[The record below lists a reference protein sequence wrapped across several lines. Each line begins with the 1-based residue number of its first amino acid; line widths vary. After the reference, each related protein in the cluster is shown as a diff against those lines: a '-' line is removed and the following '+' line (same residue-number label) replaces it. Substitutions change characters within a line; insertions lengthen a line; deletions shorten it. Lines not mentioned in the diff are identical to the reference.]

1 MLVPLPVKW
10 FKRNYTLNVTYC
22 SISTLSVLMFSLL
35 PRILEA
41 LKAMEPTEQLEISVV
56 VPDEL
61 DRISVSR
68 LLLSYAGSIS
78 DLIRLAFARIA
89 SFVASQLVF
98 RHSWYHFF
106 PFQNY
111 PLSMSLYSSAS
122 FSCVV
127 IRNGDFFVTMF
138 WLLSLKG
145 VSVISTQT
153 LALGIQAR

>member
-78 DLIRLAFARIA
+78 DLIRLVFARIA

-98 RHSWYHFF
+98 RHS
-106 PFQNY
+106 
-111 PLSMSLYSSAS
+111 
-122 FSCVV
+122 
-127 IRNGDFFVTMF
+127 
-138 WLLSLKG
+138 
-145 VSVISTQT
+145 
-153 LALGIQAR
+153 